1 MKKFLKKYLI
11 SGILVLVPVVVT
23 ILVLKT
29 LIVWLDGLVFSFI
42 PFEFRPKQL
51 LGFDVP
57 GFGLV
62 LTFCFILLAG
72 IFTRLYIGKKFV
84 LLGDAIFARL
94 PFGRAI
100 YQATKQVL
108 HTTLSDTGQKTRR
121 VVLVEYPKAET
132 YAIGFVTGRWSD
144 VYPSTKEIDDLLV
157 FVPTAPNPTSGFLLI
172 VPENKVIK
180 IDMSPEEA
188 SKLLISGGLLA
199 KKSEPV

>member
-1 MKKFLKKYLI
+1 MKKFLKKSLV

-23 ILVLKT
+23 VWVLKT

-42 PFEFRPKQL
+42 PFEFHPKQL
-51 LGFDVP
+51 LGFDIP

-62 LTFCFILLAG
+62 LTFAIILLAG

-84 LLGDAIFARL
+84 SLGDAIFARL
-94 PFGRAI
+94 PFGRSI

-108 HTTLSDTGQKTRR
+108 HSTLADNREKARR
-121 VVLVEYPKAET
+121 VVLVEYPISGT
-132 YAIGFVTGRWSD
+132 YAIGFLTGKWSD
-144 VYPSTKEIDDLLV
+144 VTPSTKEIEDLLV

-172 VPENKVIK
+172 VPEDKVVQT
-180 IDMSPEEA
+180 DLSTEEA

-199 KKSEPV
+199 KKSNSV